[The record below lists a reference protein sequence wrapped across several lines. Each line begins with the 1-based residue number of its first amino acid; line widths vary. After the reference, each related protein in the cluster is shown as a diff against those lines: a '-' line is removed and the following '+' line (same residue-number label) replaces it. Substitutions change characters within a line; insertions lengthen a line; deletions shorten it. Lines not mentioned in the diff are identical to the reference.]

1 MLFVIFSIA
10 LLMEMKNVFDFLSA
24 LSEPLF
30 CVLGGLFLV
39 YMLPIK
45 IRDMSIFILLI
56 GLNGYVFFWLYVF
69 SLIWITG
76 LPPWKI
82 GVSPWM

>member
-1 MLFVIFSIA
+1 
-10 LLMEMKNVFDFLSA
+10 MEMKNVFDFLAA
-24 LSEPLF
+24 LLEPLL
-30 CVLGGLFLV
+30 CVFGGLFLV

-45 IRDMSIFILLI
+45 IRYMSIFVLLI
-56 GLNGYVFFWLYVF
+56 SLNGYVLFWLYVF
-69 SLIWITG
+69 SLVWFTG